1 MIKVSTCSSC
11 LHFDSYLLTF
21 LEFSLRII
29 VHCIA
34 AIIAENEQTPLA
46 NLPSDSRY
54 ITDLDTHQESDH
66 EKGVPEFFFPLFCI
80 SVAIHSFK
88 DDARHWTS
96 HNAMPIF
103 GACRYNFSRK
113 PDKIKSQIM
122 HPLPHNCF

>member
-34 AIIAENEQTPLA
+34 AIIAEDEQTPLA
-46 NLPSDSRY
+46 NFPSDSRC

-88 DDARHWTS
+88 DDARH
-96 HNAMPIF
+96 
-103 GACRYNFSRK
+103 
-113 PDKIKSQIM
+113 
-122 HPLPHNCF
+122 